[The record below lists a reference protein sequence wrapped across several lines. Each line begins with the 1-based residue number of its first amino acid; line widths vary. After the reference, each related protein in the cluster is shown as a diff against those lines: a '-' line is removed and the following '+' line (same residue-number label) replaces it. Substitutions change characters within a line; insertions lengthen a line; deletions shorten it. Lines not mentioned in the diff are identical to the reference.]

1 MSRGIIIFL
10 LLVMPAMVYADIAS
24 TTYVEAQTASKVDTS
39 SRVKQTLA
47 GTYTVAGTLV
57 VPPPPLPTAK

>member
-24 TTYVEAQTASKVDTS
+24 KAYVRSVTETRVDTAATAN
-39 SRVKQTLA
+39 QTMA

-57 VPPPPLPTAK
+57 VPTPPLPTAK

>member
-39 SRVKQTLA
+39 SRVKQTLE

-57 VPPPPLPTAK
+57 VPTPPLPTAK